1 MTSGPFAG
9 QNMFGT
15 SAFGSKTAK
24 EQAQRNLDRF
34 GKTAPQEK
42 IDAWTKITGGDVQA
56 PKTVTKVKATYHP
69 SIHGGN
75 NGGSNG
81 GGGKGS
87 SPSDAAG
94 TPFNRGGLAGLWQ
107 R

>member
-1 MTSGPFAG
+1 M
-9 QNMFGT
+9 
-15 SAFGSKTAK
+15 
-24 EQAQRNLDRF
+24 
-34 GKTAPQEK
+34 
-42 IDAWTKITGGDVQA
+42 QA